1 MAKRYFAK
9 CDLDDGQ
16 VIVNKGDEL
25 FLSDA
30 RPNWLHRDGH
40 YVCHTTS
47 NRMKYI
53 EVREE
58 KQGHI
63 HADLMLQ
70 YAQDAME
77 TPRPWERWEVYG
89 KVTGTWIPLSEG
101 EGLSFIPAHQ
111 YRRKPKVIT
120 VTLANGETVS
130 WPEPHRTELEYGDS
144 YFYVDST
151 VDGAVGVKKWACA
164 PWDRTTLSSGL
175 LYLTKQAAEQHAAAL
190 RKINTQGA

>member
-1 MAKRYFAK
+1 MSKRYFAK
-9 CDLDDGQ
+9 CDLDDGR

-25 FLSDA
+25 FISDA

-70 YAQDAME
+70 YAQDAQE
-77 TPRPWERWEVYG
+77 TPEPWSRWETNPDG
-89 KVTGTWIPLSEG
+89 RKWIQLTGNPSWVTSI
-101 EGLSFIPAHQ
+101 Q
-111 YRRKPKVIT
+111 YRRKPKMLS
-120 VTLANGETVS
+120 VTLANGEVVS
-130 WPEPHRTELEYGDS
+130 WPAPHRTELGFGDS
-144 YFYVDST
+144 YFYVG
-151 VDGAVGVKKWACA
+151 VDGSVIVGKWNYLL
-164 PWDRTTLSSGL
+164 WDSDVLSNG
-175 LYLTKQAAEQHAAAL
+175 YCHLTREAANQHAAAL
-190 RKINTQGA
+190 HKINTQGKSK

>member
-1 MAKRYFAK
+1 MDKRYFAK
-9 CDLDDGQ
+9 CDLDDGR

-47 NRMKYI
+47 NRMEYI

-58 KQGHI
+58 QQGHI

-77 TPRPWERWEVYG
+77 TDKPWERWEVYG
-89 KVTGTWIPLSEG
+89 KITGRWIPLSEC
-101 EGLSFIPAHQ
+101 LSFLPENQ
-111 YRRKPKVIT
+111 YRRKPKILS
-120 VTLANGETVS
+120 VTLASGEVVS
-130 WPEPHRTELEYGDS
+130 WPEPHCTELEYGDS
-144 YFYVDST
+144 YFFFVPTHGDIMLKNW
-151 VDGAVGVKKWACA
+151 DCA
-164 PWDRTTLSSGL
+164 PWDRNTLFNG
-175 LYLTKQAAEQHAAAL
+175 YIHLTKEAAEQHAAAL
-190 RKINTQGA
+190 LKINKQGRDNG